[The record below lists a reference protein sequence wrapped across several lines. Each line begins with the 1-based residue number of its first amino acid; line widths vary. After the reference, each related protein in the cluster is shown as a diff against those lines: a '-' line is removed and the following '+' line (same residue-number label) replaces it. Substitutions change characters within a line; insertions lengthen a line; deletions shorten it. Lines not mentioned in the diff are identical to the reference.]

1 MEPVIYNSFMRDFF
15 LLIFGIFA
23 GAFLS
28 LFTTYI
34 NKHLEEDKD
43 KKIMAAAI
51 MGEVK
56 INQTKLSP
64 ISNLYEKHG
73 NVVVGIK
80 IDVKK
85 IKYAYKL
92 AFDNYVFTAYINK
105 IGLLP
110 VNNREYTLDY
120 YSKLRDLENEFKY
133 LTPVDSTDL
142 FEITIKEEQT
152 FEWYKK
158 ANEAYKLGDKLAEDL
173 KVLSSGIWY

>member
-1 MEPVIYNSFMRDFF
+1 MEPVIYNSFIRDFF
-15 LLIFGIFA
+15 LLIFGISA
-23 GAFLS
+23 GASLS
-28 LFTTYI
+28 LLTTYI

-64 ISNLYEKHG
+64 NSNLYEKHG
-73 NVVVGIK
+73 NVVEGMK
-80 IDVKK
+80 IDVRK
-85 IKYAYKL
+85 IKLVFKL

-120 YSKLRDLENEFKY
+120 YSKPRDLENQLKY
-133 LTPVDSTDL
+133 LTSVDSTDQ
-142 FEITIKEEQT
+142 FEIAIKEEQT
-152 FEWYKK
+152 FEWFKK

-173 KVLSSGIWY
+173 KVLSSGI